1 MNLCIM
7 CLREIPEGRMVC
19 PSCELELEVDVSESK
34 NIVVE
39 FPPNVVEFPPSNVE
53 LSFNG
58 GESSMDYIISYR
70 RAKPLN
76 RFQIWMFKMC
86 FGIKARNI

>member
-19 PSCELELEVDVSESK
+19 PSCELEVDVSESK

-39 FPPNVVEFPPSNVE
+39 FPLNNVE

-70 RAKPLN
+70 RTKPLN